1 MNKNTLRKLSPFALG
16 VALGCYQVM
25 QQPLVQAASLGAG
38 SVTSNLTSLAPSIPT
53 TVPASATA
61 GGCSLDPLQQAPQG
75 GALPS
80 QGSAELGTAPSSL
93 GYQSMSVAEAS
104 VAPVSNSTNA
114 TLMAQLV
121 PDENCCE
128 FGGTADC
135 ELGGLPPVGGAAVA
149 GFPFAALAGLAPAA
163 LIPLI
168 PGGGDGGDGGGENPP
183 PPPPP
188 VPEPSSTAGIVAGFG
203 MLALWFGRRLRTGQ
217 NSSV

>member
-1 MNKNTLRKLSPFALG
+1 MNNNLRKLSPFALG
-16 VALGCYQVM
+16 VVLGCYQVI
-25 QQPLVQAASLGAG
+25 QQPLVRAASLG
-38 SVTSNLTSLAPSIPT
+38 TSNGNDTSSLTSLTPSIPAT
-53 TVPASATA
+53 APASAAT
-61 GGCSLDPLQQAPQG
+61 GGCLPTSLQTSPQSG
-75 GALPS
+75 SGASPS

-104 VAPVSNSTNA
+104 PTAPA
-114 TLMAQLV
+114 TSGTGAMLVAQLV

-135 ELGGLPPVGGAAVA
+135 ELGGLPPVGGAAAA
-149 GFPFAALAGLAPAA
+149 GFPLAALAGLGAIPAA

-168 PGGGDGGDGGGENPP
+168 PGGSSNPP
-183 PPPPP
+183 S

-203 MLALWFGRRLRTGQ
+203 MLALWFSRRARAGQ